1 MTTARERVYDKVR
14 TRIFSGKYPP
24 GFQLKEEI
32 LAEELSVS
40 RTPVRMALHKL
51 ANEGLITVRSNHR
64 TYVSDVNEAQFEEI
78 FELIVFL
85 ESYSASLAA
94 QRIST
99 EDLARLRKLVDQM
112 EKLVNEKP
120 ADHRAFLENN
130 AQFHSLIHA
139 SHGNQKVKE
148 VLDRV
153 VNFPHN
159 LYLKFGQINAAHN
172 PKSVLQHRAI
182 VDALA
187 SGDPEYAALQ
197 FRAHT
202 ESVRR
207 AFRELWSQLDDKSA
221 QIAVAKPPVRLRA
234 NRRATKSA

>member
-1 MTTARERVYDKVR
+1 MATARERVYDKVR
-14 TRIFSGKYPP
+14 NRIFSGKYPP
-24 GFQLKEEI
+24 GYQLKEEI
-32 LAEELSVS
+32 LAEEMSVS
-40 RTPVRMALHKL
+40 RTPVRVALHKL
-51 ANEGLITVRSNHR
+51 ADEGLVTVRSNHR

-78 FELIVFL
+78 FELIAFL

-94 QRIST
+94 RRISA
-99 EDLARLRKLVDQM
+99 EDVARLRKLVDQM
-112 EKLVNEKP
+112 EALVNDKP
-120 ADHRAFLENN
+120 GDHRAFLENN

-139 SHGNQKVKE
+139 SHGNQTVKE

-159 LYLKFGQINAAHN
+159 LYLKFGQIHAAHN
-172 PKSVLQHRAI
+172 PKSVQQHRAI

-187 SGDPEYAALQ
+187 SGDPEYASLQ

-207 AFRELWSQLDDKSA
+207 AFRELWGQLDDKLA
-221 QIAVAKPPVRLRA
+221 QASSEKPAGRMRA
-234 NRRATKSA
+234 SRGTGR